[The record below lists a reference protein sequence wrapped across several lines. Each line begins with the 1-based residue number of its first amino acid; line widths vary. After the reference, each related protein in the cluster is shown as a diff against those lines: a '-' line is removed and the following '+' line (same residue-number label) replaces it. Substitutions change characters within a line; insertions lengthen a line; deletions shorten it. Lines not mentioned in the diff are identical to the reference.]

1 MGEKKKKQQN
11 LPAEAGGGRKHLPEN
26 FIPLSELNLSDGFLF
41 GEVMRDEETCRTVLE
56 IILKRPISRIVYVDK
71 EYPVEAA
78 TNYHKYKGI
87 RLDIYFRD
95 EENTRYSVEMQTQN
109 RYHLPKRSRH
119 YQGMLDV
126 QMLPAGETDYHKLC
140 DSILI
145 FICTFDLFGRGR
157 CCYTFE
163 NTCLEEP
170 ELRLEDGAT
179 RIFLNTEGTVGAED
193 NRLLVEFLRYVVDR
207 TAPVESPQVQKIKER
222 VETVKRNQE
231 TETRYMTSLTYVREI
246 YEDGKEDGIAE
257 GKTIGIA
264 EGKADSILELL
275 SDKGEIPEE
284 IRETIS
290 GEKDLERLKNWL
302 KLAVKVESVE
312 EFWGE
317 MGKGQIK

>member
-1 MGEKKKKQQN
+1 M
-11 LPAEAGGGRKHLPEN
+11 
-26 FIPLSELNLSDGFLF
+26 
-41 GEVMRDEETCRTVLE
+41 
-56 IILKRPISRIVYVDK
+56 
-71 EYPVEAA
+71 
-78 TNYHKYKGI
+78 
-87 RLDIYFRD
+87 
-95 EENTRYSVEMQTQN
+95 
-109 RYHLPKRSRH
+109 
-119 YQGMLDV
+119 
-126 QMLPAGETDYHKLC
+126 
-140 DSILI
+140 
-145 FICTFDLFGRGR
+145 
-157 CCYTFE
+157 
-163 NTCLEEP
+163 
-170 ELRLEDGAT
+170 
-179 RIFLNTEGTVGAED
+179 
-193 NRLLVEFLRYVVDR
+193 RYVVDR

-264 EGKADSILELL
+264 EGKKVGIAEGKKVGIAEGKTIGTAESILELL